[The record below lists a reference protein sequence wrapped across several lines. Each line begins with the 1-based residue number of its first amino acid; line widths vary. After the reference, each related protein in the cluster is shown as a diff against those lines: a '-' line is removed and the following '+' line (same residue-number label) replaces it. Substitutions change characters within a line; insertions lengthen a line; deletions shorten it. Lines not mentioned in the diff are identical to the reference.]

1 MWWERVERQ
10 ALVERQIA
18 AVFMAAGQKDVEL
31 PSLQEVRERFDA
43 ALVEEPRPLAPV
55 DVEQMELRKALGVM

>member
-1 MWWERVERQ
+1 
-10 ALVERQIA
+10 
-18 AVFMAAGQKDVEL
+18 MAAGQKDVEL